1 VAGQPATFDETFL
14 TEIGNFLETCGEP
27 TADVSD
33 VPFITEAEFLE
44 TYLTN
49 GEAGTPPSCS
59 SSLENIPSV
68 VSAQGGAQEATIH
81 DAPNVEVE
89 PMDVPDVDDYLV
101 PPPSQPQTFSN
112 NLTTPICAPFS
123 IPVNTEGSVVCAPFS
138 INTDGDVPL
147 VVQVAPFPSRSQ
159 SVIMQGPALAARLST
174 TQAHCRQTIHTS
186 MGSPRGKRVAKT
198 NAERCG
204 DYRKKQK
211 SKKEKDEEELR
222 MLEAKNRVLKAK
234 EAGIRN
240 KVQRMK
246 EALLRMGLGNYLN
259 QNL

>member
-14 TEIGNFLETCGEP
+14 TQIGNFLETCGEP

-49 GEAGTPPSCS
+49 GESGTPPSCS

-68 VSAQGGAQEATIH
+68 VSAQEETIH
-81 DAPNVEVE
+81 DVPNVENE
-89 PMDVPDVDDYLV
+89 PMDVPDVDDYLRYV

>member
-1 VAGQPATFDETFL
+1 VETW
-14 TEIGNFLETCGEP
+14 
-27 TADVSD
+27 
-33 VPFITEAEFLE
+33 
-44 TYLTN
+44 
-49 GEAGTPPSCS
+49 
-59 SSLENIPSV
+59 
-68 VSAQGGAQEATIH
+68 
-81 DAPNVEVE
+81 
-89 PMDVPDVDDYLV
+89 PMDVDGFFA
-101 PPPSQPQTFSN
+101 PPPQPQQQTFSN
-112 NLTTPICAPFS
+112 NFPTPVCAPFNL
-123 IPVNTEGSVVCAPFS
+123 PVNTFS

-147 VVQVAPFPSRSQ
+147 VVQVAPVPMRSQ

-174 TQAHCRQTIHTS
+174 TQTIHTS

-222 MLEAKNRVLKAK
+222 MLDAKNRVLKAK
-234 EAGIRN
+234 EAAIRN

-246 EALLRMGLGNYLN
+246 EALLRMGLGNYIN